1 MLQEVLKSVNAAA
14 NRGIFLG
21 ERLGR
26 LHDVT
31 GKCAAFL
38 RKTKDKAGVLRARNF
53 ARIGG
58 VPCTLLAQPVNS
70 LSCIRVKETL

>member
-14 NRGIFLG
+14 NRGIFIG
-21 ERLGR
+21 ESLGR
-26 LHDVT
+26 LHDVI

-38 RKTKDKAGVLRARNF
+38 RKTQDKVGLLRARNF
-53 ARIGG
+53 ARFGG

-70 LSCIRVKETL
+70 LSCIGVKETL

>member
-14 NRGIFLG
+14 NRGIFMG
-21 ERLGR
+21 EDLGR
-26 LHDVT
+26 LHEVT

-38 RKTKDKAGVLRARNF
+38 RKTQDKAGPRRARNF
-53 ARIGG
+53 AQLGG

-70 LSCIRVKETL
+70 LSCIGVKETL